1 MAYVPS
7 TPPVEYSAAFMQEEL
22 QRISNAYNF
31 QRAVGELLFDIDAI
45 HAAQSIPLAATKII
59 GWDIIGP
66 DQATSDG
73 PILTSPR
80 LTPDDDILI
89 LEQGIYQIGFY
100 VGFEHPPNETFLF
113 ELYDNGV
120 RTFIGGI
127 VQASGGTTL
136 SAISASAIKTISVD
150 DVLDLRASCLSG
162 TEDITMQAGG
172 LFALKEMDKRTRV
185 S

>member
-1 MAYVPS
+1 MAYVPAA
-7 TPPVEYSAAFMQEEL
+7 PPVEYDASFLQYEL
-22 QRISNAYNF
+22 QRIANAVNF
-31 QRAVGELLFDIDAI
+31 QRAVGELLFDIDAV
-45 HAAQSIPLAATKII
+45 HAPQMIPLAPTKVI

-66 DQATSDG
+66 DKLTSDG

-80 LTPDDDILI
+80 LSPDDDILI
-89 LEQGIYQIGFY
+89 LETGIYQIGFY

-113 ELYDNGV
+113 EIYDNGV

-136 SAISASAIKTISVD
+136 SAISASAIKTISPD

-162 TEDITMQAGG
+162 TEIITMQAGG